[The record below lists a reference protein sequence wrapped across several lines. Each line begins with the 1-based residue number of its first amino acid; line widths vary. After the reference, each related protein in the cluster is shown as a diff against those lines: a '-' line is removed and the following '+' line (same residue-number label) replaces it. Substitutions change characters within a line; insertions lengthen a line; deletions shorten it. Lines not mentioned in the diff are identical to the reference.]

1 MKVDKETQ
9 DSVCSAQFSNDW
21 EKVVSRGGLGVSSWL
36 RVSWQVLI
44 RILFYNK
51 EKLGMLMKCMVF
63 AHIFVL

>member
-1 MKVDKETQ
+1 MDKETQ

-51 EKLGMLMKCMVF
+51 EKFVMLMKCMVF
-63 AHIFVL
+63 ANIFVL

>member
-1 MKVDKETQ
+1 MDKETQ

-51 EKLGMLMKCMVF
+51 EKFGMLMKCMVF
-63 AHIFVL
+63 ANIFVL

>member
-1 MKVDKETQ
+1 MDKETQ

-51 EKLGMLMKCMVF
+51 EKFGMLMKCMVDN
-63 AHIFVL
+63 

>member
-21 EKVVSRGGLGVSSWL
+21 EKAVSRGGLGVSSWL

-51 EKLGMLMKCMVF
+51 EKFVMLMKCMVF
-63 AHIFVL
+63 ANIFVL

>member
-51 EKLGMLMKCMVF
+51 EKFVMLMKCMVF
-63 AHIFVL
+63 ANIFVL